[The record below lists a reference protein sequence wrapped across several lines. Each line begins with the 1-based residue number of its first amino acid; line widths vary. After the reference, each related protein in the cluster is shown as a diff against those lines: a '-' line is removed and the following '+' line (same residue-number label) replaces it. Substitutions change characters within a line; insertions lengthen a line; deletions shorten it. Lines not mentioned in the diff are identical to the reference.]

1 MAKKKQGGGG
11 TAKKAASGTKQ
22 TQVGKKAQPKS
33 GPGPFYNGMDL
44 GDWASRASAKQKRR
58 MNERIEK
65 GLKGYVPAGGN
76 TAPPPSYEPTP
87 TPTAPPT
94 GPSADEISLFE
105 RTITSILRQYG
116 LATPNMVGFLR
127 GLYVND
133 QISDSPGEAELM
145 GYLYDQPDFRARF
158 PSIAAQADKQKNDGS
173 VRVWSP
179 AEVMAYE
186 DTLRGALSSYGVDGY
201 DVKTT
206 TSNLILGDVS
216 ANEAAMR
223 VSLAAYAATTGPR
236 EVAEALMQHEGIGPG
251 DLVSF
256 YLNPDRAQKE
266 IERKHATAQMQA
278 WQKQQGLSQD
288 WGFSEQVVAQE
299 ISNDQ
304 AQAAFAQAAMQ
315 KNLTSGYGE
324 TSTEQQT
331 KTAAL
336 GMSSDAEKAVRRSLS
351 GRQGNFNK
359 SGGAAESQTGVSGLR
374 TSR

>member
-1 MAKKKQGGGG
+1 MAKKKNQGGGS
-11 TAKKAASGTKQ
+11 AKKAASGTKQ
-22 TQVGKKAQPKS
+22 TRVGKKAQPK
-33 GPGPFYNGMDL
+33 GGQWNPGKKAWNRAAQNSQEWFNGYPPPV
-44 GDWASRASAKQKRR
+44 S
-58 MNERIEK
+58 
-65 GLKGYVPAGGN
+65 AGGN
-76 TAPPPSYEPTP
+76 TPAPTPTP

-288 WGFSEQVVAQE
+288 WGFSEQVVSQE